1 MNAYVCKE
9 RQDLQKNLMNRIVV
23 QSMEDISIVLAS
35 NMSNSFLCPQT
46 KRLNICLTDLKYQT
60 ESQNQTASSYITDT
74 PVHRWCPH
82 SCCHTCMSQKDCI
95 IMQPGEP
102 FCSLIVCQYNQV
114 AKMHNIIKTQICETL
129 TIAQLTKL
137 VQSKLENKLANSA
150 LQ

>member
-1 MNAYVCKE
+1 
-9 RQDLQKNLMNRIVV
+9 
-23 QSMEDISIVLAS
+23 
-35 NMSNSFLCPQT
+35 
-46 KRLNICLTDLKYQT
+46 
-60 ESQNQTASSYITDT
+60 
-74 PVHRWCPH
+74 
-82 SCCHTCMSQKDCI
+82 
-95 IMQPGEP
+95 MQPGEP